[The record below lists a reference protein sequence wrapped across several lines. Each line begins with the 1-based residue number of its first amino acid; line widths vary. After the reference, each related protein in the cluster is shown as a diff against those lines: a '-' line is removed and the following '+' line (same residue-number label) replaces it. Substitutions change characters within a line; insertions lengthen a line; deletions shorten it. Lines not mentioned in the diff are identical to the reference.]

1 MNAGHA
7 KLNIEP
13 GLFEWLQLCRSIL
26 PTWMTLDELSEAGY
40 PISMDYNPVYKISD
54 LNLTESLNDYYERS
68 FKVAK
73 TLFEKTRY
81 R

>member
-1 MNAGHA
+1 
-7 KLNIEP
+7 
-13 GLFEWLQLCRSIL
+13 
-26 PTWMTLDELSEAGY
+26 MTLDELSEAGY